1 MQHGDA
7 GGDPVDRQ
15 ADLHELLAQGLD
27 EGLGLDQAAAG
38 TFQPG
43 EERGDLYQV
52 EPPPCGRMQ
61 HSALKS
67 LRKCL

>member
-15 ADLHELLAQGLD
+15 PDLHELLAQGLH

-38 TFQPG
+38 TLQPAEQRG
-43 EERGDLYQV
+43 ELY
-52 EPPPCGRMQ
+52 
-61 HSALKS
+61 HF
-67 LRKCL
+67 

>member
-15 ADLHELLAQGLD
+15 PDLHELLAQGLH

-38 TFQPG
+38 TFQPPEQRG
-43 EERGDLYQV
+43 ELYHFW
-52 EPPPCGRMQ
+52 PPATDR
-61 HSALKS
+61 SIA
-67 LRKCL
+67 R